1 MAKVKGSKEG
11 LRQSN
16 RLMKRV
22 GPLLSVDDLK
32 KHYLFGIVI
41 DDDSGNELSDE
52 SYQQYIDNA
61 VSLLEHTLDI
71 YITPEQ
77 IVEDKDY
84 RLNDYAD
91 WGYFYLNNYPIISLD
106 KMEMVYFRDVDG
118 NPQTVQEIPN
128 NWVRMQ
134 DHDGIVRLIP
144 NAKFPANLQVDNSG
158 NFFPEALR
166 SALIPHL
173 WRITYTAGFEDGKIP
188 EILNQAIGL
197 IAAIQALIM
206 AGNLVLGTGIS
217 SQSISL
223 DGLSQSIVTT
233 ASAENSTYSATIKE
247 YQNLLFGK
255 NAQDR
260 SGIIEILKDY
270 YKGEGIGII

>member
-1 MAKVKGSKEG
+1 MAKIKGVKEG
-11 LRQSN
+11 IRTSN
-16 RLMKRV
+16 RLTKRV
-22 GPLLSVDDLK
+22 GPLITVDDLK
-32 KHYLFGIVI
+32 AHYLFGLVI
-41 DDDSGNELSDE
+41 DDDQGNELSDE

-61 VSLLEHTLDI
+61 VSLLEHSLDI
-71 YITPEQ
+71 YITPED

-91 WGYFYLNNYPIISLD
+91 WGYMYLNNYPVASLD
-106 KMEMVYFRDVDG
+106 KIEMIYFRDVNG
-118 NPQTVQEIPN
+118 EPETLQVIPN
-128 NWVRMQ
+128 NWVRLQ

-144 NAKFPANLQVDNSG
+144 NARFPANLQIDNSG
-158 NFFPEALR
+158 NYFPEVLR
-166 SALIPHL
+166 SNLVPHL

-188 EILNQAIGL
+188 EIINHTIGL
-197 IAAIQALIM
+197 LAAIQALIVG
-206 AGNLVLGTGIS
+206 GNLVLGAGIA

-223 DGLSQSIVTT
+223 DGLSQSISTT

-260 SGIIEILKDY
+260 SGLMAVLRDY